1 MDVILVSW
9 GFRDRAELKAL
20 GKAVIVDTR
29 EALSAY
35 LWDQSKNRTDLIQVR
50 VPLLYEKG
58 RRTMRQAYQTT
69 AHLKMVI
76 V

>member
-35 LWDQSKNRTDLIQVR
+35 LWDQSKIGLI
-50 VPLLYEKG
+50 
-58 RRTMRQAYQTT
+58 
-69 AHLKMVI
+69 
-76 V
+76 

>member
-35 LWDQSKNRTDLIQVR
+35 LLGSVQKSD
-50 VPLLYEKG
+50 
-58 RRTMRQAYQTT
+58 
-69 AHLKMVI
+69 
-76 V
+76 

>member
-35 LWDQSKNRTDLIQVR
+35 LLGSVQNRTDLIQVR